1 MRINNIIR
9 TLPPIQLH
17 NVVQIFLTLAVSLF
31 TLRLGVGLFA
41 WRAANVLEKPNYTVV
56 KRLPSSS
63 RGFVE
68 VRKYEPYLIAE
79 TTVDESSMRKAG
91 GKGFGKCAGVS
102 IYELQFT
109 INAYDVHITSLFMF
123 HYLQYIFGKN
133 EARKGNESEKMVRR
147 YDIPCFELY

>member
-1 MRINNIIR
+1 MRINNIVR

-31 TLRLGVGLFA
+31 TLRIGVGLFA

-63 RGFVE
+63 RGCVE
-68 VRKYEPYLIAE
+68 VRKYDPYLIAE

-102 IYELQFT
+102 RIYELQC
-109 INAYDVHITSLFMF
+109 IGCKCYNVHKASLVMF
-123 HYLQYIFGKN
+123 HSFQYIFGKN
-133 EARKGNESEKMVRR
+133 EARKGNESEKMVS
-147 YDIPCFELY
+147 II